1 MLNISINWQ
10 TTNSFLRLEYL
21 TLKSDLF
28 LAQHILLTEEPVY
41 SIPNYLVINI
51 ITNVSIVSNP
61 HKYVI
66 IRECSNMTVSYDKY
80 NFLSLREW

>member
-1 MLNISINWQ
+1 ML
-10 TTNSFLRLEYL
+10 LVYL
-21 TLKSDLF
+21 TLKSDSANIVLE
-28 LAQHILLTEEPVY
+28 LLQGV

-51 ITNVSIVSNP
+51 ITTVSIVSNP

-80 NFLSLREW
+80 NVLSLRGW